1 MSDANKHSGSSLKQT
16 VLSQYCSG
24 KKGFVNL
31 PCDNIGGS
39 ERTDADILEVRD
51 SEGS

>member
-1 MSDANKHSGSSLKQT
+1 MSDANYHSGSSLKADCPEPVFLRQ
-16 VLSQYCSG
+16 
-24 KKGFVNL
+24 KGFVNL

-51 SEGS
+51 SESS